1 MVVTEVNKAEPRG
14 GESLKENEAHASSIS
29 LPVTD
34 VFSQSRV
41 VQIHFND
48 ANHDAHCTVPSPSGC
63 FHCKCWGKEPDL
75 RAQRKGVSAHPRVPD
90 VTSVQKQAE
99 AASATTT
106 KKAHLKI

>member
-1 MVVTEVNKAEPRG
+1 MVVTEVNKAEPQG

-34 VFSQSRV
+34 VLSQSLV

-48 ANHDAHCTVPSPSGC
+48 ANHDAHCMAPPQGEC
-63 FHCKCWGKEPDL
+63 FLCKCWGREPYL
-75 RAQRKGVSAHPRVPD
+75 RIQRKGVRAHPRVPG

-99 AASATTT
+99 ATSATTT
-106 KKAHLKI
+106 TKKPI

>member
-48 ANHDAHCTVPSPSGC
+48 ANHDAHCTIPPPTRVSVSIVSVGVRNPISG
-63 FHCKCWGKEPDL
+63 HRGRE
-75 RAQRKGVSAHPRVPD
+75 
-90 VTSVQKQAE
+90 
-99 AASATTT
+99 
-106 KKAHLKI
+106 

>member
-48 ANHDAHCTVPSPSGC
+48 ANHDAHCTAPPQGEC
-63 FHCKCWGKEPDL
+63 FHCREPYL
-75 RAQRKGVSAHPRVPD
+75 RAQRKGVGAHPRVPD

-106 KKAHLKI
+106 TKKAHLKI